1 MKIRRYMASN
11 MQEALLKVKMDLG
24 SEAVILNTRKVKRQ
38 GFAKFFKPPLVE
50 ILASLDEEE
59 DKKVE
64 VDDEKINAL
73 ESKVK
78 DMEGMLDKIC
88 KQMSEK
94 LVEVKSLDKTEKIYD
109 VIIENMRQNDVDE
122 EVINDIVESLKKQ
135 GLEENSNVNEIFVM
149 FRKEIIRK
157 LNQSSSI
164 TVEDGKKPKVIMF
177 LGPTGVGKT
186 TTLAKI
192 AANFMIREKKKVGLI
207 TADTYRIAAVE
218 QLKTYSEI
226 MGAPVTVIYSP
237 NEIKDAIKKNEDADL
252 ILIDTPGK
260 SHKNKKHFDEIKDL
274 VTHANA
280 DEIYLLISASTKMKD
295 CKEILKAY
303 NFMKDYKLIFTK
315 VDETE
320 SLGIV
325 LNVVNS
331 TGKRLSYFTTG
342 QSVPDDIEVINVDQL
357 SKKLLGNS

>member
-1 MKIRRYMASN
+1 MASN

-24 SEAVILNTRKVKRQ
+24 SDAVILNTRKVKRQ

-64 VDDEKINAL
+64 LDDEKINAL
-73 ESKVK
+73 ENKVK

-109 VIIENMRQNDVDE
+109 VIIDNMRQNDVAE
-122 EVINDIVESLKKQ
+122 EVIEDIVESLKKQ

-274 VTHANA
+274 VSHSNA

-295 CKEILKAY
+295 CNEIIKAY
-303 NFMKDYKLIFTK
+303 SFIKDYKLIFTK